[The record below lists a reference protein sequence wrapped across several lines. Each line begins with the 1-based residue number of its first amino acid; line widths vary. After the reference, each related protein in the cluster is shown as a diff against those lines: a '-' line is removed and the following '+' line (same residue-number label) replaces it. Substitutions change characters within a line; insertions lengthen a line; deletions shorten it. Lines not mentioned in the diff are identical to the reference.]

1 MKIKEIDEMDWKKQT
16 EKLEDELQKLT
27 ERENKI
33 AERKKE
39 VEEKLRKAKEQK
51 ENEENKMLAEIVTGR
66 LGEMD
71 AKKMDDL
78 KVILDMYMSDQDEE
92 RATEKERQEGEER

>member
-1 MKIKEIDEMDWKKQT
+1 
-16 EKLEDELQKLT
+16 
-27 ERENKI
+27 
-33 AERKKE
+33 
-39 VEEKLRKAKEQK
+39 
-51 ENEENKMLAEIVTGR
+51 MLAEIVTGR

-92 RATEKERQEGEER
+92 RATEKER

>member
-1 MKIKEIDEMDWKKQT
+1 M
-16 EKLEDELQKLT
+16 EDELQNNGK
-27 ERENKI
+27 ENRL
-33 AERKKE
+33 RKEKKKS
-39 VEEKLRKAKEQK
+39 EEKLRKAKEQK

-78 KVILDMYMSDQDEE
+78 K
-92 RATEKERQEGEER
+92 

>member
-1 MKIKEIDEMDWKKQT
+1 MKIKEIDEMDWKKQI

-27 ERENKI
+27 ERE
-33 AERKKE
+33 KE

-92 RATEKERQEGEER
+92 RATEKER